1 MIKHKSKI
9 FEKYIED
16 KGLKSTRQRD
26 DIINT
31 FLKSD
36 GHLTIEDLLHLVKK
50 VNSKIGYATV
60 YRTLKLLADSGLAA
74 ERKFEDGQTRYE
86 HADPGEHHDHLICL
100 SCGSILEFEEE
111 RIETLQDEVA
121 KRFGFEVVNHNLE
134 LYGYCKKCKKG
145 RIDVADKH

>member
-1 MIKHKSKI
+1 MQKSKV
-9 FEKYIED
+9 FENYIED

-36 GHLTIEDLLHLVKK
+36 GHLTVEDLLHLVKK

-60 YRTLKLLADSGLAA
+60 YRTLKLLLDSGLAA

-86 HADPGEHHDHLICL
+86 HADPEEHHDHLICL
-100 SCGSILEFEEE
+100 SCGDILEFEEE
-111 RIETLQDEVA
+111 RIETLQNEVA
-121 KRFGFEVVNHNLE
+121 KKFGFEVVTHNLE
-134 LYGYCKKCKKG
+134 LYGYCKKCKEQSVK
-145 RIDVADKH
+145 A

>member
-1 MIKHKSKI
+1 MIRHKSKV
-9 FEKYIED
+9 FERYIED
-16 KGLKSTRQRD
+16 RGLKSTRQRD
-26 DIINT
+26 DIIKT

-36 GHLTIEDLLHLVKK
+36 GHLTVEDLHHMVQK

-60 YRTLKLLADSGLAA
+60 YRTLKLLLDSGLAA

-86 HADPGEHHDHLICL
+86 HADPEKHHDHLICL
-100 SCGSILEFEEE
+100 ACGDILEFEEE
-111 RIETLQDEVA
+111 RIEALQDEVA

-145 RIDVADKH
+145 RSDVADKH